1 MFIPH
6 VGIHLHIANIIMHM
20 EIYIRVLATRA
31 GREKLGDGRKRG

>member
-1 MFIPH
+1 
-6 VGIHLHIANIIMHM
+6 M